1 MSNEFKI
8 CPKCES
14 RNIQY
19 KNNRKWFCPD
29 CGFDLYNNVAAAVGV
44 IIQDRDGSV
53 IFERR
58 AKEPRKGF
66 LALPGGFVDQDESA
80 ENAAVREC
88 LEETGITPDR
98 ITYIASFPN
107 TYEYKNITYKT
118 CDMFFAASFE
128 EGAPST
134 GDGQFT
140 SSGASKD
147 GGMSTGSAST
157 GDGRSTGTSNT
168 AKDSGTKKNYYCAPS
183 TSASQPTS
191 TGSSTTTGRSTGTA
205 ALIIDQMKIQASEVL
220 TLESHKIGSVSDI
233 ENLPLAFDS
242 AKKALT
248 EWVKKSAKK

>member
-29 CGFDLYNNVAAAVGV
+29 CGFDLYNNIAAAVGV

-128 EGAPST
+128 EGA
-134 GDGQFT
+134 
-140 SSGASKD
+140 
-147 GGMSTGSAST
+147 AST
-157 GDGRSTGTSNT
+157 GDGSATTTSNT

-183 TSASQPTS
+183 TSTSQPTS
-191 TGSSTTTGRSTGTA
+191 AGSSTGTA

-220 TLESHKIGSVSDI
+220 TLESHKIESVSDI
-233 ENLPLAFDS
+233 EKLPLAFDS

>member
-128 EGAPST
+128 ERA
-134 GDGQFT
+134 
-140 SSGASKD
+140 
-147 GGMSTGSAST
+147 AST
-157 GDGRSTGTSNT
+157 GDGSATTTSNT

-191 TGSSTTTGRSTGTA
+191 AGSSTGTAASTTTGRSTNAGSSTTTGRSTGTA

-220 TLESHKIGSVSDI
+220 TLESHKIESISDI

-248 EWVKKSAKK
+248 EWIKKSAKK